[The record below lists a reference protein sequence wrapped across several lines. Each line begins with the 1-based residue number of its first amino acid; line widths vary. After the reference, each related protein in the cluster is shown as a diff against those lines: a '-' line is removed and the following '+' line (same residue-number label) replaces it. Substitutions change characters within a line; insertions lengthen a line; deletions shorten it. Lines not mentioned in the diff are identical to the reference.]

1 MLGWESGDKNPI
13 GCQEARV
20 FMAIKTKYRFLQPLI
35 KKRSESCLPL
45 TREDQVIIPLPLAK
59 VCWGGP
65 QRVSHLLGGMRTV
78 TYLSLSIR
86 DLQIR
91 PLELRLIHLS
101 PFINL
106 GNFAV
111 CILLVVLM

>member
-1 MLGWESGDKNPI
+1 MLGWKSGDKNLI

-45 TREDQVIIPLPLAK
+45 RREDQVTIPLPLAK

-65 QRVSHLLGGMRTV
+65 QRVLPPSWRHENCYAPVPEHHKLADQAT
-78 TYLSLSIR
+78 
-86 DLQIR
+86 
-91 PLELRLIHLS
+91 
-101 PFINL
+101 
-106 GNFAV
+106 
-111 CILLVVLM
+111 